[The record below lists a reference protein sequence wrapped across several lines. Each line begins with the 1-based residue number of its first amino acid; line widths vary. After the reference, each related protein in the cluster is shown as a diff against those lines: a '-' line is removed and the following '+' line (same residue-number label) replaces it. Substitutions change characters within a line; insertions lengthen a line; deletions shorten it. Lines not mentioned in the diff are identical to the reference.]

1 MKLATTFIQFYSP
14 SYKDERK
21 FVSLETLIAFELT
34 NVRDSNGGKMFRVD
48 DNLYLFIKESRQYV
62 KMVSEEKYWEMYKL
76 AVDCS

>member
-14 SYKDERK
+14 QTDERK
-21 FVSLETLIAFELT
+21 FISLEQLIVFGIT
-34 NVRDSNGGKMFRVD
+34 DIRDVGNGKMFRVD

-76 AVDCS
+76 SVDCS